1 MAAFNYL
8 LSVTGDCSNN
18 NSGAI
23 NISMSGGVPPYT
35 IDFVTPNL
43 GTGNTKTGLSS
54 GFYLIRANDSLGDV
68 NNEFYIN
75 VLISSG
81 GCLNVADITHTTCGE
96 NNGEILLS
104 GTSTAYPITIKLFS
118 GTTLVTQAQTFS
130 DTLGFS
136 NLASGIYQAYY
147 EDFGGCSGYSE
158 SIIINESNNLDF
170 DFFVVNDTQC
180 FGNVGKLQI
189 TGLTGTAP
197 FTYLW
202 SDGSTGTTITGLT
215 AGTYSVTVSDS
226 GGCTKTKVGTVSNAD
241 KLGIAAITATTPT
254 CFTADGTVTVV
265 VTGGTAPYFYSGSN
279 GTTLVSYAQ
288 NVTFTGFTA
297 GPAQFSVIDATL
309 CSTFGSTNLQM
320 AAGFSVVTIQT
331 SNSICSSDG
340 GGVSAEVLG
349 NGPFTYVLVYP
360 DSNTVSTTQV
370 SPLITYNNLS
380 AGTYSLIISNSG
392 GCSIENEFTIFTEDK
407 FSVNLQLTGSS
418 CGGNNGICY
427 VEIGTGYTGVL
438 DFILTKNNSPVIQ
451 YIDVPQTATTFN
463 NLSAGTYRL
472 QVRDAVNCSIYRDFT
487 IAQSSILDFNIFST
501 NCGETSSGGTATV
514 NVLSGTPP
522 FTYLWSNGDVI
533 STISNLTGGT
543 YSVKVTDS
551 SGCTKTRSVIVPCTP
566 LVTGYQTIP
575 VLSSGFTTTANSER
589 NFSSM
594 VSEGFN
600 DLTSGNTNCV
610 LTSAE
615 YIAVVEVSGNTH
627 QQSFYTG
634 TTLTDVPSESLWVQT
649 LESILSGI
657 TGISSYTIDAT
668 TNLIEIVSTCDGDVD
683 VLSDSE
689 FILGLKIEYD
699 IYCVT

>member
-1 MAAFNYL
+1 MAAFDYL

-23 NISMSGGVPPYT
+23 NISMTGGVPPYT

-43 GTGNTKTGLSS
+43 GTGNTKTGLSG

-75 VLISSG
+75 AIVSSG

-96 NNGEILLS
+96 DNGEILLS
-104 GTSTAYPITIKLFS
+104 GTSSAYPITI
-118 GTTLVTQAQTFS
+118 TLYSAETFVTSSITYS
-130 DTLGFS
+130 NTLSFS
-136 NLASGIYQAYY
+136 NLPSGIYQAYY

-158 SIIINESNNLDF
+158 SIIINSSNNLDF

-215 AGTYSVTVSDS
+215 AGSYSVTVSDS
-226 GGCTKTKVGTVSNAD
+226 GGCVKTKVATVENAD
-241 KLGIAAITATTPT
+241 PLTIASITGTTPT
-254 CFTADGTVTVV
+254 CFAADGTVTVF
-265 VTGGTAPYFYSGSN
+265 VTGGTGPYFYSGSN
-279 GTTLVSYAQ
+279 GTTLVTYAQ
-288 NVTFTGFTA
+288 AVTFTGFTA
-297 GPAQFSVIDATL
+297 GPVQFSVTDATL
-309 CSTFGSTNLQM
+309 CNTQASTNLQM
-320 AAGFSVVTIQT
+320 PAGFTVVTIQS
-331 SNSICSSDG
+331 SNSFCSSDG
-340 GGVSAEVLG
+340 GSVTAEVLG

-360 DSNTVSTTQV
+360 DSTSVSTTQF
-370 SPLITYNNLS
+370 SPTITYNNLS
-380 AGTYSLIISNSG
+380 AGTYSLIISNTG

-418 CGGNNGICY
+418 CNGNNGTCY
-427 VEIGTGYTGVL
+427 VEIGTGFTGVL

-451 YIDVPQTATTFN
+451 YIDVTDTATTFN
-463 NLSAGTYRL
+463 NLSSGSYQL
-472 QVRDAVNCSIYRDFT
+472 QVRDELNCSIYRNF
-487 IAQSSILDFNIFST
+487 SILPSAVLDFSLFTT

-522 FTYLWSNGDVI
+522 FTYLWSNLQTTP
-533 STISNLTGGT
+533 TIVNLTGGT
-543 YSVKVTDS
+543 YSVKVTDA

-566 LVTGYQTIP
+566 LVNGYDIIP
-575 VLSSGFTTTANSER
+575 VLSSGFTKTTNSER
-589 NFSSM
+589 DFSSM
-594 VSEGFN
+594 VSEGFS

-610 LTSAE
+610 LYSAV
-615 YIAVVEVSGNTH
+615 YIAVIDVSGNTY
-627 QQSFYTG
+627 QQEFYTG
-634 TTLTDVPSESLWVQT
+634 TTLTDVPTEAMWVQA
-649 LESILSGI
+649 LETILSGVP
-657 TGISSYTIDAT
+657 GVSSYNIDAT
-668 TNLIEIVSTCDGDVD
+668 TNTVQVTSTCDGDID
-683 VLSDSE
+683 VLADSE

>member
-1 MAAFNYL
+1 MAAFDYL

-43 GTGNTKTGLSS
+43 GLGNLKTGLSS
-54 GFYLIRANDSLGDV
+54 GFYLIRANDSLGDI

-75 VLISSG
+75 ALVSSG
-81 GCLNVADITHTTCGE
+81 GCLNVTNITHTTCGE
-96 NNGEILLS
+96 NNGEIILS
-104 GTSTAYPITIKLFS
+104 GTSTAYPITISLFS
-118 GTTLVTQAQTFS
+118 GETLITTSQTFS
-130 DTLGFS
+130 STLGFS
-136 NLASGIYQAYY
+136 NLAPGIYQAYY
-147 EDFGGCSGYSE
+147 EDFGGCLGYSE
-158 SIIINESNNLDF
+158 SIIINDSNNLDF

-215 AGTYSVTVSDS
+215 AGSYSVTVTDS
-226 GGCTKTKVGTVSNAD
+226 GGCTKNKVGTVLNAD
-241 KLGIAAITATTPT
+241 TLSIAAITATNPT
-254 CFTADGTVTVV
+254 CFDADGTVTVF
-265 VTGGTAPYFYSGSN
+265 VTGGTAPYFYSGNN
-279 GTTLVSYAQ
+279 GTTLITYSQ

-297 GPAQFSVIDATL
+297 GPVQFTVIDSTL
-309 CSTFGSTNLQM
+309 CSAFGSTNIQM
-320 AAGFSVVTIQT
+320 VAGFTVVTVQS
-331 SNSICSSDG
+331 SNSFCSSDG
-340 GGVSAEVLG
+340 GSVSAEVLG

-360 DSNTVSTTQV
+360 DSTSVSTTQL

-392 GCSIENEFTIFTEDK
+392 GCTIENEFTIFTVDK

-427 VEIGTGYTGVL
+427 VEIGSGYTGLL
-438 DFILTKNNSPVIQ
+438 DFVLTKNNSPVIQ
-451 YIDVPQTATTFN
+451 YIDVPQTAATFN
-463 NLSAGTYRL
+463 NLSSGTYQL
-472 QVRDAVNCSIYRDFT
+472 QVRDELNCSIYRNFT
-487 IAQSSILDFNIFST
+487 IQPSSILDFNLFAT

-522 FTYLWSNGDVI
+522 FTYLWSNGQTTP
-533 STISNLTGGT
+533 SISNLTGGT
-543 YSVKVTDS
+543 YSVKVTDT
-551 SGCTKTRSVIVPCTP
+551 SGCTKTRSVVVPCTP
-566 LVTGYQTIP
+566 LVTGYQVVPI
-575 VLSSGFTTTANSER
+575 LSSGFTTTTNSER
-589 NFSSM
+589 DFLSM

-600 DLTSGNTNCV
+600 DLTSGNTNCI

-615 YIAVVEVSGNTH
+615 YIAVIQVSGNTYE
-627 QQSFYTG
+627 QSFYTG
-634 TTLTDVPSESLWVQT
+634 TTLNDVPSESLWVQT

-657 TGISSYTIDAT
+657 TGISTYTIDAT
-668 TNLIEIVSTCDGDVD
+668 TNTVKVVSTCDGDVD
-683 VLSDSE
+683 VLSESE